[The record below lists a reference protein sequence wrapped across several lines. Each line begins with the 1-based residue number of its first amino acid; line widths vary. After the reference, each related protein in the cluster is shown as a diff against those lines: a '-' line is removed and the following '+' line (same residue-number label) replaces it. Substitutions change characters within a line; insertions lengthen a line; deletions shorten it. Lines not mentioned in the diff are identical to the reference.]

1 MQKCDF
7 NKIFLHWSLLK
18 RGPRPWTWT
27 HNTDSE
33 KPGPWKT
40 LTLKNIAHEKR
51 VKITGCKEKQKKRTL
66 ILKNIYER
74 LSVKMYPVLLF
85 WFLEDISEVAS
96 FSTKGAYAG
105 VRFQ

>member
-7 NKIFLHWSLLK
+7 NKIFLHWSPLK

-40 LTLKNIAHEKR
+40 LTLKNIAHKKR
-51 VKITGCKEKQKKRTL
+51 VKITGCKKKQKKRTL

-85 WFLEDISEVAS
+85 WFLECISEVAS
-96 FSTKGAYAG
+96 FSTKGTYAG

>member
-40 LTLKNIAHEKR
+40 LTLKNIAHKKR
-51 VKITGCKEKQKKRTL
+51 VKITGCKKKQKKRTL

-74 LSVKMYPVLLF
+74 LYVKMYPVLLF
-85 WFLEDISEVAS
+85 CFLEFISEVAS
-96 FSTKGAYAG
+96 FSTKGTYAG

>member
-40 LTLKNIAHEKR
+40 LTLKNIAHKKR
-51 VKITGCKEKQKKRTL
+51 VKITGCKKKQKKRTL

-85 WFLEDISEVAS
+85 CFLEFISEVAS
-96 FSTKGAYAG
+96 FSTKGTYAG